1 MVWIVFA
8 RPQVDTLGSQ
18 VKVYSMNSNSWKT
31 VESFPYTQISR
42 ERAIPLNGV
51 VYWTAEDN
59 FMSNNVVALDLTIET
74 FKVFSTPFT
83 VVRYPEGVSLNE
95 LGGCLC
101 LCVIHLFESCVV
113 EVWRM
118 DEYGVDNYFYWYDF
132 VINTEEQVTILGLPR
147 FFSAAICVANLGLLD
162 DDLVISEDEGS
173 KHNMSEDEGSEQDDM
188 SADERFLQGDLSD
201 DEGSEQC
208 ETSEDEGSKQCETNE
223 DEGSELSEDES
234 SEQDDLD

>member
-42 ERAIPLNGV
+42 ERAIPLNGA

-118 DEYGVDNYFYWYDF
+118 DEYGVGIWSHFYNVTMNVAYNYFYWYDF
-132 VINTEEQVTILGLPR
+132 VINTEEQVTILGLSR

-188 SADERFLQGDLSD
+188 SADERFLQG
-201 DEGSEQC
+201 
-208 ETSEDEGSKQCETNE
+208 N
-223 DEGSELSEDES
+223 LSEDEKVL
-234 SEQDDLD
+234 QDDDMSADEGFV